1 MPDRLPLKLRYLQL
15 AEVTGGSA
23 VGRTTTTRRL
33 RDADRNGS
41 AADCISKFPI
51 WGAANPMDVFF
62 VYSPPQIGSCPMG
75 MIRTVVANSGSCM
88 LSNRTLGHFS
98 SSRVCVGIRCARI
111 GRLRSRL
118 SRSRLSVCWLDDCYL
133 EHPYFSRSKSRLRW
147 TLHQRLKRQLLA

>member
-41 AADCISKFPI
+41 AADCISKFPV

-98 SSRVCVGIRCARI
+98 SSRVCVWIWCALI
-111 GRLRSRL
+111 GSLRSRW
-118 SRSRLSVCWLDDCYL
+118 SVCWLDDCYL
-133 EHPYFSRSKSRLRW
+133 KHPYFSRSKSRLRW
-147 TLHQRLKRQLLA
+147 KLHQRLKLQLLA